1 MGPCKTCG
9 SFFSCSCDLKAR
21 QARQAESLERMRKL
35 DREFT
40 QALFNSYRKS
50 ATVHSDTNDL
60 WPVNLRLSSGN
71 RLRLT
76 SDGTTWRMAIL
87 PMEHAR

>member
-1 MGPCKTCG
+1 MMATERWPCKVCG
-9 SFFSCSCDLKAR
+9 SLFQCKHKLLAASFTYAIPPAR
-21 QARQAESLERMRKL
+21 L
-35 DREFT
+35 
-40 QALFNSYRKS
+40 
-50 ATVHSDTNDL
+50 VDTWDHT
-60 WPVNLRLSSGN
+60 LRLTSGN